1 MTILSFGKD
10 DAKDTLKD
18 LLTNYL
24 GHRLS
29 DEHHPFAVFSVIIL
43 LFLSVTIGVVDAEK
57 CSGKSCRFAKGYQ

>member
-1 MTILSFGKD
+1 MTILSFGRV
-10 DAKDTLKD
+10 DAKDTLED

-29 DEHHPFAVFSVIIL
+29 DEHHPFAAFSVITL

-57 CSGKSCRFAKGYQ
+57 STGKGSSFAKGY